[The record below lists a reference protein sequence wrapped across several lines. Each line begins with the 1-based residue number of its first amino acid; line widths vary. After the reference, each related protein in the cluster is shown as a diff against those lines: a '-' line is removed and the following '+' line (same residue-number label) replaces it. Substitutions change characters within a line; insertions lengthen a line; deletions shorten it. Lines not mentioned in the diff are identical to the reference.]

1 MQRLAS
7 LLLPSTGRLEV
18 PGLQAFA
25 LWRSRMRRREE
36 LFLLSRKGAH
46 ILEDVGLT
54 PEFVAAEI
62 RKPFWRA

>member
-7 LLLPSTGRLEV
+7 LLLPSIDRLEI
-18 PGLQAFA
+18 PGFHTIA
-25 LWRSRMRRREE
+25 LWRGRMRRREE

-46 ILEDVGLT
+46 ILEDIGLT
-54 PEFVAAEI
+54 PEFVAAEV

>member
-1 MQRLAS
+1 
-7 LLLPSTGRLEV
+7 
-18 PGLQAFA
+18 
-25 LWRSRMRRREE
+25 MRRREE